1 MRSVNSC
8 FMESTASVYTRSTV
22 DFFDEDL
29 DDDDGAGLP
38 VRVSWRVAR
47 FVFVSVSTAGI
58 ARHQAKGKCWKGYY
72 ELSGSPMKSG
82 RSCGSRQ
89 VYGFSH
95 EFPVTATFSYT
106 IEVTTARQIELMN
119 C

>member
-1 MRSVNSC
+1 MG
-8 FMESTASVYTRSTV
+8 STASVYTRSTV

-47 FVFVSVSTAGI
+47 FVFASVFTAGI
-58 ARHQAKGKCWKGYY
+58 AKHQAKGKYWKGYY

-82 RSCGSRQ
+82 RSCGSGQ

-95 EFPVTATFSYT
+95 EFPVTATFISSGLRHDTPRNVRLLYYYKVEHD
-106 IEVTTARQIELMN
+106 I
-119 C
+119 